1 MQIIVNN
8 VFLSLNEKEDNLY
21 AKVSK
26 ILHLKETDIA
36 NIQIIK
42 KAVDAR
48 KKNNILFV
56 YSFLVETKRDFKI
69 LNNNVKISDFKETID
84 ILPIIWENILMEIP
98 THVVSPDASG
108 TELEGE
114 GWSLNK
120 EVKTGNSELSKLK
133 DLL

>member
-1 MQIIVNN
+1 
-8 VFLSLNEKEDNLY
+8 
-21 AKVSK
+21 
-26 ILHLKETDIA
+26 
-36 NIQIIK
+36 
-42 KAVDAR
+42 
-48 KKNNILFV
+48 
-56 YSFLVETKRDFKI
+56 
-69 LNNNVKISDFKETID
+69 
-84 ILPIIWENILMEIP
+84 MEIP